1 MRRDKM
7 KTCKV
12 CGYSVPDGTTECPNC
27 GSFEF
32 MVTDEDNGK
41 FKSFRKYI

>member
-1 MRRDKM
+1 M

-12 CGYSVPDGTTECPNC
+12 CGYSVSDGLTECPNC

-32 MVTDEDNGK
+32 VREDEDIDK